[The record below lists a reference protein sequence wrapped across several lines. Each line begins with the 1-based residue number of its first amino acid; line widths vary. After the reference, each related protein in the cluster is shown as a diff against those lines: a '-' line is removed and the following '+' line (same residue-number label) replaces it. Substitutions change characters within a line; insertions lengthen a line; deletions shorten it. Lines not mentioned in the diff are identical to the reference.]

1 MKRNEQLLQVVA
13 DRPDA
18 LEPRQVYADWW
29 QEQNDP
35 RGEFVATSVL
45 LASRPNPMRRK
56 QLLAKKGVLER
67 TYLTSWTEELTKAG
81 ASSLRFDRGF
91 VSELTLPEDNLGA
104 LPSLMALEPITNLV
118 TFLPRG
124 TELAKVMQN
133 ECFDRIEHLS
143 VSGALDKWAAALSK
157 PKVARLAALTCV
169 GGGLSGDG
177 LRALVNQDFKALRR
191 LSLSGSEIGDD
202 GLAAFDDCEWSVDT
216 LFLSRSGVTDE
227 GVAAFLASDFSMGL
241 RHLSLRGNELT
252 DEAFELLFEGE
263 HDGLQRLE
271 LGENELSD
279 ELLVRFADPEV
290 LPGLKRLEL
299 VRVDASGATKKKL
312 RERFGDSVKWG

>member
-1 MKRNEQLLQVVA
+1 MKRNEQLLQVIA

-18 LEPRQVYADWW
+18 PEPRQVYADWW

-35 RGEFVATSVL
+35 RGEFVATSIL
-45 LASRPNPMRRK
+45 LASGPNPMRRK
-56 QLLAKKGVLER
+56 QLLAKKAVLER
-67 TYLTSWTEELTKAG
+67 THLTSWTEELTKAG

-91 VSELTLPEDNLGA
+91 VAELTLPEDNLSA

-124 TELAKVMQN
+124 TELAKVMQA
-133 ECFDRIEHLS
+133 ECFDRLEHLS

-157 PKVARLAALTCV
+157 PKVARLAGLTCV

-177 LRALVNQDFKALRR
+177 LRSLLTQDFKALRR

-216 LFLSRSGVTDE
+216 LFLARSGVTDE

-271 LGENELSD
+271 LSENELSD

-299 VRVDASGATKKKL
+299 VRVDASGATRKKL
-312 RERFGDSVKWG
+312 SARFGDAVKWG

>member
-1 MKRNEQLLQVVA
+1 MKRNEQLLQVIA

-18 LEPRQVYADWW
+18 PEPRQVYADWW
-29 QEQNDP
+29 QEQNEP
-35 RGEFVATSVL
+35 RGEFVATSIL
-45 LASRPNPMRRK
+45 LASRPNPMRRR

-67 TYLTSWTEELTKAG
+67 THLKSWTEELTKAG

-91 VSELTLPEDNLGA
+91 VVEATIPEDNLGT
-104 LPSLMALEPITNLV
+104 LPSLMTLEPITNLV

-124 TELAKVMQN
+124 TELAKVMQA

-157 PKVARLAALTCV
+157 PKVARLSALTCV

-177 LRALVNQDFKALRR
+177 LRSLVKHDFKALRR

-216 LFLSRSGVTDE
+216 LFLSRTGVTDE

-263 HDGLQRLE
+263 HDALQRLE
-271 LGENELSD
+271 LSENELSD
-279 ELLVRFADPEV
+279 DLLVRFAEPEV

-299 VRVDASGATKKKL
+299 VRVDASRATKKKL
-312 RERFGDSVKWG
+312 SDRFGDSVKWS